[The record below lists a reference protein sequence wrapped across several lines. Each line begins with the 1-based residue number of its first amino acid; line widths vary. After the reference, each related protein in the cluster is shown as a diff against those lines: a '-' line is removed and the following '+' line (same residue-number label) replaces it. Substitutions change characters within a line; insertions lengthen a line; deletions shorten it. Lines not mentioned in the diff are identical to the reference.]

1 MSGEDS
7 LKWLGSTTSGYAF
20 CYLRGLNKLSAGLW
34 KYDGTLVVFEVDS
47 YLYDPK
53 ELFCSRAEKCSE

>member
-7 LKWLGSTTSGYAF
+7 LKWFGSTASGYAF

-34 KYDGTLVVFEVDS
+34 KYDGTLVVFEVD
-47 YLYDPK
+47 
-53 ELFCSRAEKCSE
+53 